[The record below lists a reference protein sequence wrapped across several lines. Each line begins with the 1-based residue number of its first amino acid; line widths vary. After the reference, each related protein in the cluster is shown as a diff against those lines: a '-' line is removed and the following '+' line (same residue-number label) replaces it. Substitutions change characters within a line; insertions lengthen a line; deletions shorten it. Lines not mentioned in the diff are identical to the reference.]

1 MLRTR
6 RTLLSLLLSSAL
18 AGCGGSQGT
27 DPVPDDIGR
36 AADRLQGEW
45 MLTAFQ
51 PAQPLE
57 PMLQTL
63 LTAQLNTLTVTMRA
77 GAMSVRGAGVQADR
91 SYRIVQATEDGFS
104 GEVSD
109 QTGVTYQIT
118 GQFQGLDL
126 AFTTHTAPWQGSG
139 RLHRAR

>member
-91 SYRIVQATEDGFS
+91 SYRIVQATE
-104 GEVSD
+104 
-109 QTGVTYQIT
+109 
-118 GQFQGLDL
+118 
-126 AFTTHTAPWQGSG
+126 
-139 RLHRAR
+139 